1 MSFSNLTEDLRHSIG
16 EWEKKLLNLDEKVF
30 SSIANQQG
38 RTIKQI
44 IGHLID
50 SASNNHQRIVRMQ
63 ETSDLGTFRYAQDHW
78 VKVQQYQVEPWI
90 DLVELWFAYNLHLAH
105 IIRNV
110 DPAAMEHV
118 CDVGYPKPVTLRY
131 LLDDYVDHLE
141 HHLKQILS
149 DGDPKERRPRAK
161 REL

>member
-50 SASNNHQRIVRMQ
+50 SASNNHQRIVRLQYNQSLIFPDYTHYNDTWINIQHYQ
-63 ETSDLGTFRYAQDHW
+63 EEDKQIIIQLWKYFNVHLAYI
-78 VKVQQYQVEPWI
+78 I
-90 DLVELWFAYNLHLAH
+90 DNVDEFELNNSWLDGENELLTLTDIINGYFSHFKLHLGEIQD
-105 IIRNV
+105 IIIIYNNQQNQ
-110 DPAAMEHV
+110 
-118 CDVGYPKPVTLRY
+118 K
-131 LLDDYVDHLE
+131 
-141 HHLKQILS
+141 
-149 DGDPKERRPRAK
+149 
-161 REL
+161 